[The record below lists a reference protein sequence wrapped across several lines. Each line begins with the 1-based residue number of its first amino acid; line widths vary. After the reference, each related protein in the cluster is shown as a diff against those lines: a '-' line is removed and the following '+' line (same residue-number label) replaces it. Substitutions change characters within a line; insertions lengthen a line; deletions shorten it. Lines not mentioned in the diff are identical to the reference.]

1 MCQPWNLSANNVSLK
16 STLLGR
22 LVYSQGLTRNLMML
36 LKRNAEGLST
46 GPDTRVSK
54 VVNDT
59 LALKNPR
66 LDDFDRVFTSQT
78 GGPAPLFPFDDIL
91 EYYKWASSHTALP
104 TVEVPLLTINAADD
118 PIVRSLP
125 AHVDNPHVVMVVTSG
140 GGHLG
145 WFGKGP
151 GLFGTSRWVTK
162 PIIEWLEM
170 AGERFVLEKRGAAMY
185 IDKEG
190 FIRVYERDDLGCKV
204 VPGGGIVDENVQ
216 TALYEGKWQG
226 L

>member
-1 MCQPWNLSANNVSLK
+1 MQPWNISENYISVKN
-16 STLLGR
+16 TILGR
-22 LVYSQGLTRNLMML
+22 LCYMPVTSKSMMAL

-46 GPDTRVSK
+46 GPDTRISK
-54 VVNDT
+54 AVNDT

-66 LDDFDRVFTSQT
+66 LDDFDRVFSSQI
-78 GGPAPLFPFDDIL
+78 GGPPPLFPFDDIL

-104 TVEVPLLTINAADD
+104 TVKVPLLTINAADD
-118 PIVRSLP
+118 PIVRKLP
-125 AHVDNPHVVMVVTSG
+125 AHVDNPYVVMVVTAG

-145 WFGKGP
+145 WFEKGP

-162 PIIEWLEM
+162 PVIEWLKM

-190 FIRVYERDDLGCKV
+190 FVRVHERDDLGCKV
-204 VPGGGIVDENVQ
+204 VPGGGIIDENVQ
-216 TALYEGKWQG
+216 NALYEGN
-226 L
+226 